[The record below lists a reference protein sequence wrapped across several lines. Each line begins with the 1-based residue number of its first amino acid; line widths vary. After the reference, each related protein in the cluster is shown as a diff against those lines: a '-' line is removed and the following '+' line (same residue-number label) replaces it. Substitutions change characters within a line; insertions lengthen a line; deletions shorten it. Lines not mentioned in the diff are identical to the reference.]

1 MTDMGENCKEAR
13 VLKGSLANPKIVH
26 RIGCWNVRTL
36 YSVGKTAQATS
47 EMQRYRLS
55 ILGMES
61 VNAGGL
67 ASAGRELRLER
78 PSSTQVGKMT
88 CTKVE

>member
-1 MTDMGENCKEAR
+1 MTDTGEICKEAR
-13 VLKGSLANPKIVH
+13 VLKGSLANPNILH

-55 ILGMES
+55 ILGISECRWS
-61 VNAGGL
+61 GF
-67 ASAGRELRLER
+67 GRF
-78 PSSTQVGKMT
+78 
-88 CTKVE
+88 